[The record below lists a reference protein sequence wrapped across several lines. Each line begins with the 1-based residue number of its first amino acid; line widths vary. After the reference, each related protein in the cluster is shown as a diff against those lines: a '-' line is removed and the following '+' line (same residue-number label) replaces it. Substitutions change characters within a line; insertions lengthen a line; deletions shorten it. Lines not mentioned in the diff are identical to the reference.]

1 MEITKYAAIAV
12 AIGFGLYGLWKLM
25 EVLETRKRQREENA
39 RWASGNVSICRYGV
53 NADGEITRFRSR
65 MTEEEI
71 AARSARGSASLDIPD
86 FLRKQ
91 PPDENS
97 AGKKW

>member
-1 MEITKYAAIAV
+1 MEIIKYSAFAL
-12 AIGFGLYGLWKLM
+12 AIGFGLYSLWKL
-25 EVLETRKRQREENA
+25 VGTLKTRKRQRDEKA

-65 MTEEEI
+65 LTEEEL
-71 AARSARGSASLDIPD
+71 AAMVARASEPIEIPD

-91 PPDENS
+91 PTDDNP
-97 AGKKW
+97 AAKK

>member
-1 MEITKYAAIAV
+1 MEIIKYSAFAL
-12 AIGFGLYGLWKLM
+12 AIGFGLYSLWKLV
-25 EVLETRKRQREENA
+25 EALETRKRQRDEKA

-91 PPDENS
+91 PPDENP
-97 AGKKW
+97 AAKK